1 MSTIIKSGGSLRDA
15 QRIAFNLEDLSQQAG
30 KYLEQVRAQGAQ
42 ILAEAQQQAEVVR
55 RRAEDEGRQAAM
67 RAVEKVLDE
76 KVGARLQTL
85 LPALQKAIADVADA
99 KQAWLG
105 HWERSTIRLATAIAA
120 KIVRRHVPDLPEV
133 TTALVREALQMAA
146 GSSHVRVYL
155 SPTDHAALGMQ
166 VERLAKEFRGI
177 GSAEFLADAATTP
190 GGCRIETL
198 HGSIDQQFETQL
210 ARIEEELIRSNDD

>member
-1 MSTIIKSGGSLRDA
+1 MPNGSLSISKTCHSR
-15 QRIAFNLEDLSQQAG
+15 
-30 KYLEQVRAQGAQ
+30 RASISSRCAHEAQ
-42 ILAEAQQQAEVVR
+42 ILAEAQKQAEIVR

-67 RAVEKVLDE
+67 RAAEKVLDE

-85 LPALQKAIADVADA
+85 LPALQKAVADVADA

-133 TTALVREALQMAA
+133 TAALVREALQMAA
-146 GSSHVRVYL
+146 GSSHVRIYL
-155 SPTDHAALGMQ
+155 NPADHAALGPQ
-166 VERLAKEFRGI
+166 VERLAQEFRGV
-177 GSAEFLADAATTP
+177 GSAEFLADAATNP

-210 ARIEEELIRSNDD
+210 ARIEEELIRGNDH